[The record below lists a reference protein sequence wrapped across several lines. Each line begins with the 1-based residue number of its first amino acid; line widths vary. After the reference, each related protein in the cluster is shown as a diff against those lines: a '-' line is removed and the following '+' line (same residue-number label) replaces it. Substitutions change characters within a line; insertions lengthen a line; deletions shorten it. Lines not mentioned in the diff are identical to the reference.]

1 MTDGN
6 HLGSVLQ
13 AYLAAW
19 ERCDTEAMDRL
30 LAVDFEHEVNG
41 RHETRAGLIERVA
54 NADTVMSGRTFF
66 VDALVVE
73 GDTVAARCRQ
83 VGLHTGDLPVSGP
96 LSNLLGM
103 GLIPA
108 TGREITITGMIIA
121 TITDGQLTSGY
132 GEWNTTAMLTQMLGE
147 R

>member
-1 MTDGN
+1 MSDRN
-6 HLGSVLQ
+6 DLSSVLQ
-13 AYLAAW
+13 AYLSAW
-19 ERCDTEAMDRL
+19 ERCDTAAMERL
-30 LAVDFEHEVNG
+30 LAGDFEHEVNG

-54 NADTVMSGRTFF
+54 NADTVLSRRTFH
-66 VDALVVE
+66 VDAFVAE

-96 LSNLLGM
+96 LSEHLG
-103 GLIPA
+103 LELVAA

-121 TITDGQLTSGY
+121 TITDGRLTSGY
-132 GEWNTTAMLTQMLGE
+132 GEWNTTAMLTQMLEE